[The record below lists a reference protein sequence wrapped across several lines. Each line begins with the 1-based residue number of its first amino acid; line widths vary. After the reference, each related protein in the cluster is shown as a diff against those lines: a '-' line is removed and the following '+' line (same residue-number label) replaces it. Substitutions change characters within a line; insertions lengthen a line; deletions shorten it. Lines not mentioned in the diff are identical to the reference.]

1 MRSWPPP
8 ALCPLAKW
16 MGTRGSSRAAPCTS
30 ARDLVLPTSPHMAR
44 YGVTSTWPV
53 ARFPSTQKKEAAPAV
68 AIYGISPTWW
78 DHARDRQC
86 RHRVGAAVSQGQ
98 TDLGKPVP
106 WQDSSLGSPHA
117 AHCPLTFPCPRM
129 GTVSSGSPVPGRVLV
144 PVSLIPRSLP
154 RMLSPGRMA
163 LTAPAGWHSPSRRQ

>member
-30 ARDLVLPTSPHMAR
+30 ARDLALPTSPHMAR
-44 YGVTSTWPV
+44 YGATSTWPV

-78 DHARDRQC
+78 DQARDRRC

-98 TDLGKPVP
+98 TDSGQACALARLLPGQPSCSPLPTHLPLPQDGYSEFRVPRP
-106 WQDSSLGSPHA
+106 WQGAGPSV
-117 AHCPLTFPCPRM
+117 T
-129 GTVSSGSPVPGRVLV
+129 
-144 PVSLIPRSLP
+144 RSLP
-154 RMLSPGRMA
+154 KAPSPGWMA
-163 LTAPAGWHSPSRRQ
+163 LTVS